1 MGEKNSTKKLVWY
14 VLFALVTVVCCYL
27 FVVVFFY
34 FIYPYNISLKLAF
47 WPFVSEEQVGQMYS
61 EATVKVTFKYQ
72 NDEFEDE
79 EISVVG
85 VNIDKDGYILF
96 PFSEIAECTDYS
108 QIKVLTAS
116 GTVYSGTFI
125 YGNKD
130 YNLALIKCENAANGK
145 VKIPFV
151 KVFGSDDYSFVDR
164 VVVANSKLITTSVW
178 TGYMEDTGYVH
189 PHVTKNGANEDVLSY
204 TIENGFI
211 IDIKGS
217 LTFNGG
223 AVFDKNARLL
233 GFSYKD
239 TLSIE
244 SSVLEQGEYF
254 VMPAYAVRLFYS
266 DAVKAYKNKETYKNT
281 LVSGFNGF
289 DKTEANKMKDLKK
302 DEAGEEKFYFNGDW
316 QAISSDF
323 DHFLTSDIQGYY
335 LFTDFN
341 YTDKNIA
348 KNAIITSIS
357 VDGKKTDIEYKT
369 DLFDALFAAKSGS
382 AIKLTYQRFEG
393 TEYNVGTL
401 VFNA

>member
-1 MGEKNSTKKLVWY
+1 MSEKNSTKKLVWY

-96 PFSEIAECTDYS
+96 PFSEISECTDYS

-151 KVFGSDDYSFVDR
+151 KVFGNSDYSGVER
-164 VVVANSKLITTSVW
+164 VIVSNSKLITSSVW
-178 TGYMEDTGYVH
+178 NGYLKDTGYVH
-189 PHVTKNGANEDVLSY
+189 PHAAKNGANEDVLSY
-204 TIENGFI
+204 TIEGGFVI
-211 IDIKGS
+211 SIKGS
-217 LTFNGG
+217 LAFNGG
-223 AVFDKNARLL
+223 AVFDKSARLL

-244 SSVLEQGEYF
+244 SSVLGQGEYF
-254 VMPAYAVRLFYS
+254 VMPAYAVKLFYS

-281 LVSGFNGF
+281 LVSSFNGF

-302 DEAGEEKFYFNGDW
+302 DDGGEEKIYFNGDW

-335 LFTDFN
+335 LYTDFN
-341 YTDKNIA
+341 YVDKNIA
-348 KNAIITSIS
+348 KNAIITSVS
-357 VDGKKTDIEYKT
+357 VDGKKVDIEYKT
-369 DLFDALFAAKSGS
+369 DLFDALFKAKSGS

-393 TEYNVGTL
+393 TEYKVGTL